1 MEVDTTPASQAAH
14 AAVQALKSGDVALAA
29 AAAVHICVLSAHDT
43 PPPVLIEGV
52 RGITVSNR

>member
-1 MEVDTTPASQAAH
+1 
-14 AAVQALKSGDVALAA
+14 
-29 AAAVHICVLSAHDT
+29 VHICMLSAHDT